1 METNYGLTIEGLMKH
16 RSIRKFTNQQI
27 AGEHRAAI
35 LAAAQHASSSS
46 NMQAFSVIRITD
58 KGLRETLMAITGNQ
72 SYVLES
78 PEFWVW
84 CADLYRY
91 TLAAG
96 QGTADAGLDGAN
108 AEWYTIGAV
117 DTALAAQNAAV
128 AAESLGLGI
137 VYIGG
142 IRNDIRRVGEL
153 LKLPQL
159 VVPLFG
165 MCIGYPDQDPVV
177 RPRLSPEAVMHENE
191 YSSEAYHSHIA
202 EYDERHRAY
211 MRERSGGK
219 LESSWSEQMTA
230 KQSQSGRQIG
240 GYLKNQGFRLDD

>member
-1 METNYGLTIEGLMKH
+1 MEMSYGPTIEGLMNH
-16 RSIRKFTNQQI
+16 RSIRKFTDQLVTE
-27 AGEHRAAI
+27 EHRSAI
-35 LAAAQHASSSS
+35 LAAGQQASSSS

-58 KGLRETLMAITGNQ
+58 RQLREELMAITGNQ

-91 TLAAG
+91 TMAAG
-96 QGTADAGLDGAN
+96 QGSGSERLEEAN

-117 DTALAAQNAAV
+117 DTALAAQNAAA

-159 VVPLFG
+159 VAPLFG

-191 YSSEAYHSHIA
+191 YSSSAYASLIA
-202 EYDERHRAY
+202 EYDDRHRSY

-219 LESSWSEQMTA
+219 LETSWSEQMAA
-230 KQSQSGRQIG
+230 KHSQSGRQIG
-240 GYLKNQGFRLDD
+240 GYLKQQGFRLDD